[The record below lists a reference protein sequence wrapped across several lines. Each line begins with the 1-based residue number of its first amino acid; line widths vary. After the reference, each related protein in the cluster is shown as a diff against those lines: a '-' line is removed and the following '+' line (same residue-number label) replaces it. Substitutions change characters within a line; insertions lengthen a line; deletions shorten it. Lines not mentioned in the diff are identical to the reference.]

1 MCALAT
7 AVVAIAAS
15 QASVVGQ
22 PGNLGNQTATP
33 PALLEEAG
41 AIEHAFEHCLDNADP
56 AMSDRE
62 LMLAVSRACKP
73 GEDFEGEY
81 RVLICKVG
89 VREDNWA
96 RVVRVEIEYEL
107 READFVLTKSL
118 KVKRELGGN

>member
-22 PGNLGNQTATP
+22 SRDLGNQIAAS

-41 AIEHAFEHCLDNADP
+41 AIEHAFEHCLDNVDP
-56 AMSDRE
+56 TMSDRE

-81 RVLICKVG
+81 RVIICKVG
-89 VREDNWA
+89 VRENNGV
-96 RVVRVEIEYEL
+96 RVVRVELEYEL

-118 KVKRELGGN
+118 RVKRELGGN